1 MKRSAEDLRQLG
13 HHTNTI
19 SIVIDLEISLRS
31 YDIQN
36 TTNTLSKFRIKIIQ
50 VVENVFSTILQ
61 LEK

>member
-19 SIVIDLEISLRS
+19 SIVIGLEISLRS

-50 VVENVFSTILQ
+50 VVENVFSVQ